1 MVFTRKETVM
11 LHAFERPQAP
21 SPAAILRQAFQQ
33 AQLQQL
39 GGEPLDRSG
48 FEDEAPEP
56 DFDETE

>member
-1 MVFTRKETVM
+1 MLDTRKETIM
-11 LHAFERPQAP
+11 SHAFDQSQAP
-21 SPAAILRQAFQQ
+21 SPASILRQAFQQ

-48 FEDEAPEP
+48 FENEAPEP

>member
-1 MVFTRKETVM
+1 MSQ
-11 LHAFERPQAP
+11 AFDQSQAP

-39 GGEPLDRSG
+39 GGESLDRSG
-48 FEDEAPEP
+48 FENEAPEP